1 MRKPKFKKR
10 HVCGMFRK
18 CDSNRERLAERSA
31 NAFPIGNRLAECS
44 ANAFPL
50 GNILAECSANVF
62 TLGNRL
68 AECSANV
75 FPLGNRL
82 AEKYAKRTKKRNTL
96 ERYLSSV
103 FLLCNNVYLFYTS
116 LFQ

>member
-10 HVCGMFRK
+10 YVCGMFRK
-18 CDSNRERLAERSA
+18 CDSNREQLAERSA
-31 NAFPIGNRLAECS
+31 NAFPLGNRLAESS

-50 GNILAECSANVF
+50 WNRLAESSANAF
-62 TLGNRL
+62 PLGNRL

-82 AEKYAKRTKKRNTL
+82 AEKYAKRAKKRNTL
-96 ERYLSSV
+96 ERYFSSV
-103 FLLCNNVYLFYTS
+103 FL
-116 LFQ
+116 